1 MGLSQVE
8 LNRPSKQGD
17 FCRSQSTDNEIISI
31 QECQNY
37 LKKYNLSDQ
46 RVTTIKD
53 SLIGIV
59 NSAIDSY
66 LEEFK

>member
-1 MGLSQVE
+1 MGLSQTE
-8 LNRPSKQGD
+8 SKRTNEEGD
-17 FCRSQSTDNEIISI
+17 FCFQSTDNEIISVK
-31 QECQNY
+31 ECQSY

-46 RVTTIKD
+46 RVLTIKD